1 MQHSLEVRKAPEY
14 CPFSV
19 FSLFDKDF
27 SKLLPPAE
35 PGSYPIRVTRDG
47 KEPEIKSLIN
57 RLKTNKAGEKTPYL
71 TIYTQNIWFSPIN
84 QGERFEE
91 IVRFIEQVQPDFVCL
106 QECIKEFSE
115 RLRKSDVIRQ
125 MYFISENSGNW
136 YTVQIL
142 SKWPCRVT
150 KIPYHP
156 DTVIVRSLL
165 IASTVI
171 NRVPITITTSHLESS
186 DGYQGYSMRCKQM
199 EIAFS
204 ALKDHRNV
212 MMMGDFNYDA
222 VKGKEEASRDK
233 SFVDL
238 FDFGPESTLK
248 FTFIPREDRLDRM
261 LLRGEDWEPTSGYSL
276 VGSEPI
282 AKFEGMFIFEGAQV
296 RSFGHHFCNQI

>member
-1 MQHSLEVRKAPEY
+1 MIS
-14 CPFSV
+14 
-19 FSLFDKDF
+19 
-27 SKLLPPAE
+27 
-35 PGSYPIRVTRDG
+35 
-47 KEPEIKSLIN
+47 IN
-57 RLKTNKAGEKTPYL
+57 
-71 TIYTQNIWFSPIN
+71 
-84 QGERFEE
+84 
-91 IVRFIEQVQPDFVCL
+91 
-106 QECIKEFSE
+106 
-115 RLRKSDVIRQ
+115 
-125 MYFISENSGNW
+125 
-136 YTVQIL
+136 
-142 SKWPCRVT
+142 
-150 KIPYHP
+150 
-156 DTVIVRSLL
+156 
-165 IASTVI
+165 
-171 NRVPITITTSHLESS
+171 
-186 DGYQGYSMRCKQM
+186 YQRCSMRCKQM